1 MNNLENLNNL
11 EANENDNIISYKSLE
26 QNNKNFII
34 IINNNID
41 SFDRISKSSITPN
54 TKLTSINKK
63 RGRLSNKIKS
73 KGIIGYHNKFR
84 KDNARN
90 KIFNLCKK
98 NFFSY
103 INKRC
108 IKKYNT
114 KLLPIYN
121 KIKKKQI
128 KGYFSKTIKTIFYD
142 CISKGYTLEE
152 KKQNIE
158 NINSVLENEKNDP
171 NSKIKILNILFN
183 KTFLEIFRM
192 YLYDKP
198 FIELFHIS
206 KSVFFLIR
214 FKTFKNDLEEYS
226 ITQKNI
232 YIKNLEKYLAS
243 KDIILTAP

>member
-1 MNNLENLNNL
+1 MNNLEILNNL
-11 EANENDNIISYKSLE
+11 EANENDNVISYKSLE
-26 QNNKNFII
+26 QNKKKFTII
-34 IINNNID
+34 III
-41 SFDRISKSSITPN
+41 
-54 TKLTSINKK
+54 
-63 RGRLSNKIKS
+63 KI
-73 KGIIGYHNKFR
+73 GLW
-84 KDNARN
+84 
-90 KIFNLCKK
+90 LCKK

-128 KGYFSKTIKTIFYD
+128 KEYFSKTIKKIFYD
-142 CISKGYTLEE
+142 CISKGYTLED

-158 NINSVLENEKNDP
+158 KINLVLENEKNDP

-198 FIELFHIS
+198 FIELFHNS

-214 FKTFKNDLEEYS
+214 FKTFKNDLKEYS